1 MRLYTLVVSIVAHV
15 AALIVLVIV
24 PLAAMDALPD
34 IRVVPEFV
42 AVTAAELPE
51 VPPPPQPRSPQ
62 PVTTD
67 MRPDVAPTSAPDRI
81 EPEGPRTPAGPA
93 YDGPPGIPHGDP
105 AGVALL
111 NVGPP
116 IPTPPVPKTPIRQG
130 GDIRPPKKTRH
141 VAPIYPPIAL
151 ANKVDGVVILEVVI
165 AENGRVQDVR
175 VLRSRPLLDQAA
187 LDAVRQWQFTPTLL
201 NGEPVPIVMTVTVSF
216 ELK

>member
-1 MRLYTLVVSIVAHV
+1 MRLYTLVVSIVAHA
-15 AALIVLVIV
+15 AALILLVIV

-62 PVTTD
+62 PATTD
-67 MRPDVAPTSAPDRI
+67 ARPDVAPTSAPDRI
-81 EPEGPRTPAGPA
+81 EPEVPRTPVGPA

-105 AGVALL
+105 AGVPLL
-111 NVGPP
+111 NVAPP
-116 IPTPPVPKTPIRQG
+116 ITAPPAPKQPIRQG
-130 GDIRPPKKTRH
+130 GDIRPPAKTRH
-141 VAPIYPPIAL
+141 VAPVYPPIAL
-151 ANKVDGVVILEVVI
+151 ASKVQGVVILEVVI
-165 AENGRVQDVR
+165 SETGRVQNVR

-187 LDAVRQWQFTPTLL
+187 VDAVRQWQFTPTLL